1 MTPASIV
8 TRSFTPLLPE
18 HRLDAYR
25 SARVAHRDDYEF
37 TRAHREGCALQCM
50 TPQQRRDYLAA
61 RPSSPVPATVDAAQ
75 GLHPVA
81 GLFSE

>member
-8 TRSFTPLLPE
+8 TRSFTPLLPSF
-18 HRLDAYR
+18 RLDAYR
-25 SARVAHRDDYEF
+25 SARAAHRDDYEF

-50 TPQQRRDYLAA
+50 TPAQRREYLAE
-61 RPSSPVPATVDAAQ
+61 RPLSPVPPTGSAAQ

-81 GLFSE
+81 GVSQE

>member
-8 TRSFTPLLPE
+8 TRSFTPLPDAV
-18 HRLDAYR
+18 RLDAYR
-25 SARVAHRDDYEF
+25 SARAAHRDDYEF

-50 TPQQRRDYLAA
+50 TPAQRREYLAA
-61 RPSSPVPATVDAAQ
+61 RAPFPTPTGAAAQ

-81 GLFSE
+81 GLSQE